1 MTGSLEGRVAL
12 ITGTGGG
19 VGREAALRFAAAGA
33 VVVGCDTDQELN
45 DETVAKVID
54 AGGVMTGK
62 GSVDL
67 ADPAEAAAWV
77 DEAVTA
83 HGRIDVVYNNAAGV
97 KFAPIETMSA
107 EDWHFTIRNELDLVF
122 FVTQAAWPH
131 LAKQGGV
138 IINTGSVQGLIGR
151 RSQPGIAHAATKGA
165 VVAMTRQFAAEG
177 APHGIRSVC
186 ISPGAIETPTTAP
199 WFAVPE
205 IRNAVL
211 ESQLVNRIGQPADVA
226 ELALFLA
233 SDAASFMSGSNIVLD
248 GGVTSV

>member
-1 MTGSLEGRVAL
+1 MTGVLQGRVAL

-33 VVVGCDTDQELN
+33 TVVGCDTDQELN
-45 DETVAKVID
+45 EETVAAVTA
-54 AGGVMTGK
+54 AGGAMTGT
-62 GSVDL
+62 GPIDL
-67 ADPAEAAAWV
+67 ADPSEAAAWV
-77 DEAVTA
+77 EAAAAA
-83 HGRIDVVYNNAAGV
+83 HGRIDIVYNNAAGV
-97 KFAPIETMSA
+97 VFEPIETMSA
-107 EDWHFTIRNELDLVF
+107 DGWYFTIRNELDLVF

-151 RSQPGIAHAATKGA
+151 RTQPGIAHAATKGA

-211 ESQLVNRIGQPADVA
+211 DSQLVNRIGQPADVA
-226 ELALFLA
+226 ELAVFLA
-233 SDAASFMSGSNIVLD
+233 SDAAGFMSGSNIVLD